1 MLRNPLPAL
10 SLPAL
15 LLLCGLSPV
24 LSTPVR
30 ADSFFFSTG
39 DPDGKMAMAS
49 RPASAGGIE
58 IEAADDFVLQD
69 ETQIDHATFTGLLP
83 VGVAASDV
91 SEVRLEIYRVF
102 PTDSDTVRTPNVPTR
117 VNSPSD
123 VAFDARDSAAA
134 TLSFTTS
141 LLGSFSA
148 LNSVLNG
155 IHPKPNQLTG
165 GEGPVTGQEAAF
177 DVTIGSPFD
186 LPAGHY
192 FFVPQVLLDSGNF
205 FWLSA
210 PKPIVP
216 PGTPFPSG
224 FSDLQAWIR
233 NEDLAPDWLRVG
245 QDIVGGNPFPTF
257 NGTFSLEGT
266 VVPEPSGG
274 LLLASGIVG
283 IGLRRRRA

>member
-1 MLRNPLPAL
+1 MLRTPLPAL

-49 RPASAGGIE
+49 RPASAVGIE

-83 VGVAASDV
+83 VGVALTDI
-91 SEVRLEIYRVF
+91 SEVSVEIYRVF

-155 IHPKPNQLTG
+155 IHPKPNQLTE

-177 DVTIGSPFD
+177 DVTIASPFD

-245 QDIVGGNPFPTF
+245 QDIVGGTPFPTF
-257 NGTFSLEGT
+257 NGTFSLEGQ
-266 VVPEPSGG
+266 VVPEPSAG